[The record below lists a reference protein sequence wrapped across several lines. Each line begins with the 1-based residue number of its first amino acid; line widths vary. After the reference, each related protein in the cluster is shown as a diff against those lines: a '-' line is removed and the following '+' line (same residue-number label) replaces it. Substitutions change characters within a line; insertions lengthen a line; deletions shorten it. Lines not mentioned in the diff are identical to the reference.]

1 MVNNSTIINKV
12 NNHLSPSL
20 TEHKKNTTAYDVG
33 NPGPGL
39 RQAQKYGRVL
49 IYFAT
54 TFCRVKVQE
63 KGQGNVIVIMVT
75 RETYVMN
82 VKMDFLKKVKMIH
95 TQSVQV

>member
-1 MVNNSTIINKV
+1 V
-12 NNHLSPSL
+12 HLSPSL

-63 KGQGNVIVIMVT
+63 KGHFLFIIYIKSECTLCMLLIYLLMVVKLTLMGGVFYEGN
-75 RETYVMN
+75 
-82 VKMDFLKKVKMIH
+82 K
-95 TQSVQV
+95 